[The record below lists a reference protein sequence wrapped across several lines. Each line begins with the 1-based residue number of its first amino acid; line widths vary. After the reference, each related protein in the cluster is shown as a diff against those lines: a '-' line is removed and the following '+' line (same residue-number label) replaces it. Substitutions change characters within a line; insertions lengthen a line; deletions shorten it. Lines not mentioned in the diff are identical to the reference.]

1 MTEYSEMIE
10 KQRKLLKAE
19 KWARGVKSL
28 HAHRLTS
35 MWYETRPY
43 DLQDGSVLD
52 TIYNDGTVERRL
64 PSGGLVFMENEKL
77 TGDSLIH
84 EWEKHED

>member
-19 KWARGVKSL
+19 KWAAGVKSL
-28 HAHRLTS
+28 HAHRVTS

-43 DLQDGSVLD
+43 DMQDGSVLD

-64 PSGGLVFMENEKL
+64 PNGGLVFMENEKL

-84 EWEKHED
+84 EWEKYEN

>member
-10 KQRKLLKAE
+10 KQKKLLKAE
-19 KWARGVKSL
+19 NWARGVKSL
-28 HAHRLTS
+28 HVHRLTS

-43 DLQDGSVLD
+43 DMKEGSVTD

-64 PSGGLVFMENEKL
+64 PNGGLVFMENEKL

>member
-1 MTEYSEMIE
+1 
-10 KQRKLLKAE
+10 
-19 KWARGVKSL
+19 
-28 HAHRLTS
+28 

-43 DLQDGSVLD
+43 DMKDGSVTD

-64 PSGGLVFMENEKL
+64 PNGGLVFMENEKL